1 MTIFVV
7 GSPYETAQ
15 ALDPKRLNKQ
25 ILECQWMIDMAEGK
39 TKEKNHPAYLMYKKN
54 IIWVK
59 YYREC
64 LIHYQRH
71 LKEKKDGH
79 NELADL
85 LLKLSIEA
93 SKKAESLKPSFL
105 CEELYN
111 NFKKRLYTKNPEYY
125 KKFESFGKT
134 EANYYFV
141 DGNWLKYENGN
152 KEIDNKFCKFN

>member
-25 ILECQWMIDMAEGK
+25 ILECQWMIDMTEGK
-39 TKEKNHPAYLMYKKN
+39 TKEKNHPAYLMYKNN
-54 IIWVK
+54 IEWVK
-59 YYREC
+59 LYQKCLSYYRD
-64 LIHYQRH
+64 Y
-71 LKEKKDGH
+71 LKHNDGS
-79 NELADL
+79 ELLMSITFSNYAD
-85 LLKLSIEA
+85 KI
-93 SKKAESLKPSFL
+93 KPSFL

-152 KEIDNKFCKFN
+152 KEIDNNFCRIN